1 MYPLDRRKVAL
12 HLYSLLG
19 SLRKTALLARTSHST
34 IARWIKSPER
44 KPYHRH
50 STKSSVIIEAIRL
63 SIQADPFISIR
74 RLQGLVKQSFHFSVS
89 KELVRVAIKRS
100 GFSKKKARLHG
111 RPKDFETN
119 SLKKGTITFLK
130 ADNFFR

>member
-1 MYPLDRRKVAL
+1 
-12 HLYSLLG
+12 
-19 SLRKTALLARTSHST
+19 
-34 IARWIKSPER
+34 
-44 KPYHRH
+44 
-50 STKSSVIIEAIRL
+50 
-63 SIQADPFISIR
+63 
-74 RLQGLVKQSFHFSVS
+74 VS